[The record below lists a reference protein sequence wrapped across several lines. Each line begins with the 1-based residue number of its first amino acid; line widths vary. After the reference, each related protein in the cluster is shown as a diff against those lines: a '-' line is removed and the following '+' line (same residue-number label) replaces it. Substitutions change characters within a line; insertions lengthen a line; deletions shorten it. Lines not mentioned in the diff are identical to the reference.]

1 MRKTLLATAVAC
13 SWISGF
19 ASFSAF
25 SQDAQSTAAPPT
37 SAQNQA
43 DVQELVRQL
52 QMLKVSYAQEVRR
65 LRVLDAQVQ
74 AMQARL
80 TGKAATAPLPAE
92 AINPTETAST
102 PNTANAPNAST
113 TTANGGSV
121 EGSQAAS
128 TTQTAQASNSAQT
141 RSVQDVLEQQ
151 QNAFFSRKFT
161 LESDLTYN
169 HYDRAELTL
178 NGFLALNSIFL
189 GNIAVDRVTS
199 DSLTYDLIGRYSI
212 TPRLSL
218 NLDVPYVGRS
228 TDYQQGG
235 AGGSAASIDEAD
247 STGKGIGD
255 VNFSVNYKIFTESA
269 RRPDTVLTL
278 GVTAPSGLAP
288 YGIKWYNVASSQ
300 YEEFA
305 VPNRQPTGNGVWQA
319 TFGSSFVKTMD
330 PAIVFGNVGYVHS
343 FTRSFND
350 INTDPQIVT
359 PGSVSL
365 ADIYYYGAGL
375 AFAFNDRTSLSLS
388 FSDRINGKDSLR
400 ATGGPWT
407 KIIGSQ
413 ANAATLNVGFTYA
426 LDAHTTI
433 VTLLGMGM
441 TPDAPDF
448 TLTFKIPY
456 MF

>member
-13 SWISGF
+13 SWVSGL
-19 ASFSAF
+19 ASFAAF
-25 SQDAQSTAAPPT
+25 GQDAQSTASTAAGQAA

-52 QMLKVSYAQEVRR
+52 QMLKVNYAQEVRR
-65 LRVLDAQVQ
+65 LRVLDAEVQ
-74 AMQARL
+74 ALQARL
-80 TGKAATAPLPAE
+80 AGKVGGIPLPAE
-92 AINPTETAST
+92 AAPGTAS
-102 PNTANAPNAST
+102 PYAGTAGNNAS
-113 TTANGGSV
+113 V
-121 EGSQAAS
+121 ENSQAAS
-128 TTQTAQASNSAQT
+128 TTQAAQASTSTQS

-151 QNAFFSRKFT
+151 QNAYFSRKFT
-161 LESDLTYN
+161 LEDDLTYN

-189 GNIAVDRVTS
+189 GNIAIDRVTS
-199 DSLTYDLIGRYSI
+199 DSLTNDLIGRYAI

-235 AGGSAASIDEAD
+235 AGGSAAALDEAS
-247 STGKGIGD
+247 STGKGLGD
-255 VNFSVNYKIFTESA
+255 VNFSVNYKILTET
-269 RRPDTVLTL
+269 RYRPDTVLTL
-278 GVTAPSGLAP
+278 GVTAPTGQAP
-288 YGIKWYNVASSQ
+288 YGIKWLDVANSQ

-305 VPNRQPTGNGVWQA
+305 VPDRQPTGNGVWQGTLA
-319 TFGSSFVKTMD
+319 SSFVKTID
-330 PAIVFGNVGYVHS
+330 PAIVFGNIGYIHS
-343 FTRSFND
+343 FIRSFSD
-350 INTDPQIVT
+350 IDTDPEVTT
-359 PGSVSL
+359 PGSVKLS
-365 ADIYYYGAGL
+365 DVYYYGAGI
-375 AFAFNDRTSLSLS
+375 AFAFNDRASLSLS

-400 ATGGPWT
+400 ETGGPWT

-413 ANAATLNVGFTYA
+413 ANAAVLNLGFTYA
-426 LDAHTTI
+426 ASPHTTI
-433 VTLLGMGM
+433 VTILGMGM

>member
-19 ASFSAF
+19 ASFNAF
-25 SQDAQSTAAPPT
+25 GQDAQSTAVPAT

-52 QMLKVSYAQEVRR
+52 QMLKVSYAQEVRK

-74 AMQARL
+74 ALQSRL
-80 TGKAATAPLPAE
+80 TGKTTTTPIPAEPSANTEEATAA
-92 AINPTETAST
+92 
-102 PNTANAPNAST
+102 
-113 TTANGGSV
+113 ANGGSNAGSV
-121 EGSQAAS
+121 ENTQAAS
-128 TTQTAQASNSAQT
+128 TTQTAQSSTSAQT

-151 QNAFFSRKFT
+151 QNAVFNRKFT
-161 LESDLTYN
+161 FENDLTYN

-189 GNIAVDRVTS
+189 GNIAIDRVTS
-199 DSLTYDLIGRYSI
+199 DSLTYDMIGRYAI

-218 NLDVPYVGRS
+218 NLDVPFVGRS

-235 AGGSAASIDEAD
+235 AGGSAASIDEHQ
-247 STGKGIGD
+247 STGKAIGD
-255 VNFSVNYKIFTESA
+255 VNFSANYKILTETGS
-269 RRPDTVLTL
+269 RPDTVLTL
-278 GVTAPSGLAP
+278 GVVAPTGRAP

-300 YEEFA
+300 YEQFA
-305 VPNRQPTGNGVWQA
+305 VPSRQPTGNGVWQA
-319 TFGSSFVKTMD
+319 TVGSSFVKTMD
-330 PAIVFGNVGYVHS
+330 PAIVFGNVGYIHS
-343 FTRSFND
+343 FTRSFKD
-350 INTDPQIVT
+350 IDTDPQLVT

-365 ADIYYYGAGL
+365 AGVYYFGAGL

-388 FSDRINGKDSLR
+388 FSDRINGKDSLK
-400 ATGGPWT
+400 TSGGPWT

-413 ANAATLNVGFTYA
+413 ANAATLNFGFTYA
-426 LDAHTTI
+426 LDPHTTI

-441 TPDAPDF
+441 TPDAPNF
-448 TLTFKIPY
+448 TLTFKVPY

>member
-1 MRKTLLATAVAC
+1 MSKTLLATAVAC
-13 SWISGF
+13 GLISGVASVAAF
-19 ASFSAF
+19 A
-25 SQDAQSTAAPPT
+25 QDAATAATQNYGPAT

-52 QMLKVSYAQEVRR
+52 QMLKVNYAQEVRR
-65 LRVLDAQVQ
+65 LRMLDAQVQ
-74 AMQARL
+74 ALQARL
-80 TGKAATAPLPAE
+80 TGKVSGAPLPAQVAGADE
-92 AINPTETAST
+92 PPSNT
-102 PNTANAPNAST
+102 PNTANT
-113 TTANGGSV
+113 GSV
-121 EGSQAAS
+121 ESTQAAS
-128 TTQTAQASNSAQT
+128 TTQTAQTTTSSAS

-151 QNAFFSRKFT
+151 QNAVFNRKFT
-161 LESDLTYN
+161 LEDDLTYN

-189 GNIAVDRVTS
+189 GNIAIDRVTS
-199 DSLTYDLIGRYSI
+199 DSLTNDLIGRYAIS
-212 TPRLSL
+212 PRLSL
-218 NLDVPYVGRS
+218 NLDVPYVGRN

-235 AGGSAASIDEAD
+235 AGGSAAALDEAS
-247 STGKGIGD
+247 STGKGLGD
-255 VNFSVNYKIFTESA
+255 VNFSVNYKVFTESA
-269 RRPDTVLTL
+269 YRPDTVLTL
-278 GVTAPSGLAP
+278 GVTAPTGQAP
-288 YGIKWYNVASSQ
+288 YGIKWTNVASSQ

-305 VPNRQPTGNGVWQA
+305 VPNKQPTGNGVWQA
-319 TFGSSFVKTMD
+319 AFGSSFVKTMD
-330 PAIVFGNVGYVHS
+330 PAIVFGNIGYIHS

-350 INTDPQIVT
+350 IDTDPQVTT
-359 PGSVSL
+359 PGSVML
-365 ADIYYYGAGL
+365 ADIYYFGAGL

-400 ATGGPWT
+400 AVGGPWT

-426 LDAHTTI
+426 LSAHTTI

>member
-19 ASFSAF
+19 VSFAVF
-25 SQDAQSTAAPPT
+25 GQDAQSTATTASGQT
-37 SAQNQA
+37 TNAQNQA

-52 QMLKVSYAQEVRR
+52 QMLKVNYAQEVRR

-74 AMQARL
+74 ALQARL
-80 TGKAATAPLPAE
+80 AGKIPTAPLPAE
-92 AINPTETAST
+92 AVAGSEAASAAGAG
-102 PNTANAPNAST
+102 NSA
-113 TTANGGSV
+113 SV
-121 EGSQAAS
+121 ENTQAAS
-128 TTQTAQASNSAQT
+128 TTQSAQASTSAQS

-151 QNAFFSRKFT
+151 QNAYFSRKFT
-161 LESDLTYN
+161 LEDDLTYN

-189 GNIAVDRVTS
+189 GNIAIDRVTS
-199 DSLTYDLIGRYSI
+199 DSLTNDVIGRYAI
-212 TPRLSL
+212 TPRLSV
-218 NLDVPYVGRS
+218 NLDVPFVGRN

-235 AGGSAASIDEAD
+235 AGGSAAALDEAS

-255 VNFSVNYKIFTESA
+255 VNLSVNYKILTETA
-269 RRPDTVLTL
+269 HRPDTVLTL
-278 GVTAPSGLAP
+278 GITAPTGQAP
-288 YGIKWYNVASSQ
+288 YGIKWNDVASSQ

-305 VPNRQPTGNGVWQA
+305 VPTKQPTGNGVWQA
-319 TFGSSFVKTMD
+319 TLGSSFVKTMD
-330 PAIVFGNVGYVHS
+330 PAIVFGNVGYIHS
-343 FTRSFND
+343 FTRSFSD
-350 INTDPQIVT
+350 IDTDPEVTT
-359 PGSVSL
+359 PGSVKLS
-365 ADIYYYGAGL
+365 DIYYYGAGI
-375 AFAFNDRTSLSLS
+375 AFAFNDRASLSLS

-400 ATGGPWT
+400 TTGGPWT

-413 ANAATLNVGFTYA
+413 ANAATLNLGFTYA
-426 LDAHTTI
+426 LSQHTTI
-433 VTLLGMGM
+433 VTILGMGM

>member
-13 SWISGF
+13 SWMTGFTSFAASG
-19 ASFSAF
+19 
-25 SQDAQSTAAPPT
+25 QDAQSTAATASGQAT

-65 LRVLDAQVQ
+65 LRVLDAEVQ
-74 AMQARL
+74 ALQSRL
-80 TGKAATAPLPAE
+80 AGKIPTAPLPAE
-92 AINPTETAST
+92 ATPGSETAG
-102 PNTANAPNAST
+102 TAGA
-113 TTANGGSV
+113 GGNSV
-121 EGSQAAS
+121 ENSQAAS
-128 TTQTAQASNSAQT
+128 TTQSAQASTSSQS

-151 QNAFFSRKFT
+151 QNAYFSRKFT
-161 LESDLTYN
+161 LEDDLTYN

-178 NGFLALNSIFL
+178 NGFLALNAIFL
-189 GNIAVDRVTS
+189 GNIAIDRVTS
-199 DSLTYDLIGRYSI
+199 DSLTDDVIGRYAI

-218 NLDVPYVGRS
+218 NLDVPFVGRN

-235 AGGSAASIDEAD
+235 AGGSAASIDEAS

-255 VNFSVNYKIFTESA
+255 VNFSVNYKILTETA
-269 RRPDTVLTL
+269 HRPDTVLTF
-278 GVTAPSGLAP
+278 GITAPTGQAP
-288 YGIKWYNVASSQ
+288 YGIKWVDMASSQ
-300 YEEFA
+300 FEEFA
-305 VPNRQPTGNGVWQA
+305 VPTKQPTGNGVWQA
-319 TFGSSFVKTMD
+319 TLGSSFVKTMD
-330 PAIVFGNVGYVHS
+330 PAIVFGNVGYIHS
-343 FTRSFND
+343 FIRSFSD
-350 INTDPQIVT
+350 IDTDPEVTT
-359 PGSVSL
+359 PGSVKLS
-365 ADIYYYGAGL
+365 DIYYYGAGI
-375 AFAFNDRTSLSLS
+375 AFAFNDRASLSLS

-413 ANAATLNVGFTYA
+413 ANAATLNMGFTYA
-426 LDAHTTI
+426 LSQHTTI
-433 VTLLGMGM
+433 VTILGMGM

>member
-1 MRKTLLATAVAC
+1 MRKTLLATAVAS

-19 ASFSAF
+19 ASFSSFA
-25 SQDAQSTAAPPT
+25 QDAQTAAEPPA
-37 SAQNQA
+37 SAQDQA
-43 DVQELVRQL
+43 DVQELTRQL
-52 QMLKVSYAQEVRR
+52 QMLKVNYAQEVRR

-74 AMQARL
+74 ALQARL
-80 TGKAATAPLPAE
+80 TGKNATAPLPAE
-92 AINPTETAST
+92 AVPSSEQ
-102 PNTANAPNAST
+102 TANANAPST
-113 TTANGGSV
+113 SAPGGV
-121 EGSQAAS
+121 ESSQAAS
-128 TTQTAQASNSAQT
+128 TSATAQTASSTQS
-141 RSVQDVLEQQ
+141 RSVQDALEQE
-151 QNAFFSRKFT
+151 QNAYFSRKFT
-161 LESDLTYN
+161 FENDMTYN

-189 GNIAVDRVTS
+189 GNIAIDRVTS
-199 DSLTYDLIGRYSI
+199 DSLTYDMIGRYAI

-218 NLDVPYVGRS
+218 NLDVPFVGRA

-235 AGGSAASIDEAD
+235 AGGSAASIDEKE
-247 STGKGIGD
+247 STGKAIGD
-255 VNFSVNYKIFTESA
+255 VNFTVNYKVLTETQN
-269 RRPDTVLTL
+269 RPDTVLTFGL
-278 GVTAPSGLAP
+278 TAPSGRAP

-300 YEEFA
+300 YESFA
-305 VPNRQPTGNGVWQA
+305 VPDRQPTGNGVWQA

-330 PAIVFGNVGYVHS
+330 PAIVFGNVGYTHS
-343 FTRSFND
+343 FIRGFND
-350 INTDPQIVT
+350 IDTDPQVVT
-359 PGSVSL
+359 PGSVKLS
-365 ADIYYYGAGL
+365 DIYYFGAGL
-375 AFAFNDRTSLSLS
+375 AFAFNDRASLSLS

-400 ATGGPWT
+400 ESGGSWT

-426 LDAHTTI
+426 VNSHTTF